1 MWLRM
6 LFISLLVYSGCLSA
20 ADYRIERVKENV
32 YRFSAGH
39 YHSVFMVTQS
49 GVFVTDPINP
59 KAAAY
64 LKQQIKQ
71 RFNQPIRY
79 MAYSH
84 NHIDHT
90 LGGEQLADAEV
101 EILAHEYA
109 AEDLE
114 WSQTPTVLP
123 TQTFADGMTV
133 KLGDSSVQ
141 LNYHGPNNGR
151 GSVSMRFMPANV
163 LYVVDWIVIGRMPY
177 KDLPGYDIHGMI
189 HSTQEILR
197 QPAFDV
203 FVGGHAEMGTRHD
216 VQRYL
221 NYLQDLYLAVVEGML
236 DGKSL
241 AELQAE
247 IKLDDYRDLAM
258 YEEWLPL
265 NIKGVHDTLLA
276 MSYFDRR

>member
-1 MWLRM
+1 
-6 LFISLLVYSGCLSA
+6 
-20 ADYRIERVKENV
+20 
-32 YRFSAGH
+32 
-39 YHSVFMVTQS
+39 
-49 GVFVTDPINP
+49 
-59 KAAAY
+59 
-64 LKQQIKQ
+64 
-71 RFNQPIRY
+71 

-90 LGGEQLADAEV
+90 LGAE
-101 EILAHEYA
+101 
-109 AEDLE
+109 
-114 WSQTPTVLP
+114 
-123 TQTFADGMTV
+123 
-133 KLGDSSVQ
+133 
-141 LNYHGPNNGR
+141 
-151 GSVSMRFMPANV
+151 
-163 LYVVDWIVIGRMPY
+163 
-177 KDLPGYDIHGMI
+177 
-189 HSTQEILR
+189 

-247 IKLDDYRDLAM
+247 IKLDDYRDLVM